1 MGLSQHFWAYL
12 EKLVSTSE
20 VVLDRPSGSQHP
32 RYPAIVYPL
41 DYGYLK
47 NTRSGDG
54 DGTDVWVGSGAE
66 REITGIVCSVD
77 LAQRDTEIK
86 ILLGCT
92 PDDIDIIANFHDR
105 GDQAAIVIR
114 PPQ

>member
-1 MGLSQHFWAYL
+1 MR
-12 EKLVSTSE
+12 TSE
-20 VVLDRPSGSQHP
+20 VVLDRPQGSRHP
-32 RYPAIVYPL
+32 RHPAIVYPL

-54 DGTDVWVGSGAE
+54 DGTDVWVGNGSQ

-77 LAQRDTEIK
+77 VAQRDTEIK

-92 PDDIDIIANFHDR
+92 PDDINIIADFHNR

-114 PPQ
+114 RPH

>member
-1 MGLSQHFWAYL
+1 MDLNRRFWTYL
-12 EKLVSTSE
+12 EELVSTSE
-20 VVLDRPSGSQHP
+20 VVLDRPRGSQHP

-54 DGTDVWVGSGAE
+54 DGTDVWVGNGVE
-66 REITGIVCSVD
+66 QEITGIVCSVD

-92 PDDIDIIANFHDR
+92 PGDIDIIADFHNR

-114 PPQ
+114 RPH

>member
-1 MGLSQHFWAYL
+1 VDPNRRFWTYL
-12 EKLVSTSE
+12 EELVRTSE
-20 VVLDRPSGSQHP
+20 VVLDRPRGSHHP
-32 RYPAIVYPL
+32 RHPDLVYPL

-54 DGTDVWVGSGAE
+54 DGTDVWVGNSVE
-66 REITGIVCSVD
+66 QEITGIVCSVD

-92 PDDIDIIANFHDR
+92 PDDIDIIADFHNR

-114 PPQ
+114 RPH

>member
-1 MGLSQHFWAYL
+1 MDLNQQFWAYL
-12 EKLVSTSE
+12 EKLVRTSD
-20 VVLDRPSGSQHP
+20 VVLDRPQGSHHP
-32 RYPAIVYPL
+32 RHPAIVYPF

-47 NTRSGDG
+47 NTRAGDG
-54 DGTDVWVGSGAE
+54 DGTDVWIGNGIE

-77 LAQRDTEIK
+77 IAQRDTEIK

-92 PDDIDIIANFHDR
+92 LDDIDIIADFHNR

-114 PPQ
+114 RPS

>member
-1 MGLSQHFWAYL
+1 MDLNQQFWAHL
-12 EKLVSTSE
+12 EKLVRTSE
-20 VVLDRPSGSQHP
+20 VVLDRPQGSHHP
-32 RYPAIVYPL
+32 RYPAVVYPL

-54 DGTDVWVGSGAE
+54 GRTDVWVGNGRQ

-77 LAQRDTEIK
+77 IAQRDTEIK

-92 PDDIDIIANFHDR
+92 PNDIDIIAGFQNR

-114 PPQ
+114 RPH

>member
-1 MGLSQHFWAYL
+1 MGHHQQFWVYL

-20 VVLDRPSGSQHP
+20 VVLDRPRGSHHP
-32 RYPAIVYPL
+32 RHPAFVYPL

-47 NTRSGDG
+47 NTRGGDG
-54 DGTDVWVGSGAE
+54 DGTDVWVGNGVE

-77 LAQRDTEIK
+77 LVQRDTEIK

-92 PDDIDIIANFHDR
+92 PDDIDIIAGFHNR

-114 PPQ
+114 RPH

>member
-1 MGLSQHFWAYL
+1 VDVSRQFWAHL
-12 EKLVSTSE
+12 EKLVKTSE
-20 VVLDRPSGSQHP
+20 VVLDRPQGSHHP

-41 DYGYLK
+41 DYGYLTD
-47 NTRSGDG
+47 TRSDDG
-54 DGTDVWVGSGAE
+54 DSTDVWVGSSTE

-77 LAQRDTEIK
+77 IAQRDTEIK

-92 PDDIDIIANFHDR
+92 PDDIDIIADFHSR

-114 PPQ
+114 RPY

>member
-12 EKLVSTSE
+12 EKLVSTSA
-20 VVLDRPSGSQHP
+20 VVLDRPRGSQHP
-32 RYPAIVYPL
+32 RYPEIVYPL

-47 NTRSGDG
+47 NTRAGDG
-54 DGTDVWVGSGAE
+54 DGTDVWVGSGGQ

-86 ILLGCT
+86 ILLGCAA
-92 PDDIDIIANFHDR
+92 DDINIIADFHNR